1 MNPQL
6 KMNAI
11 PIADTKDMSREE
23 WLELRRN
30 GIGGSDIAGIL
41 GLNKYK
47 SPMGVY
53 LDKVGESPHEDET
66 SEAAYWGNMLE
77 EVVAQE
83 FGTRTGLEV
92 GNDTRMLSHPDYPF
106 LIANLDRIVVGKPEI
121 IECKTSSAY
130 RAKEWEGEQV
140 PMEYLIQVMHYLAV
154 TGYERAHIAV
164 LIGGQRFVHKTVER
178 DDELIELMIDAAS
191 NFWNNHVL
199 PKVPPP
205 FDGSNASVTLIGAM
219 FPQAENESETE
230 LPDEAEALIEQYRE
244 ATDRMDAAKTDKLDA
259 ENKLK
264 ALIGN
269 AEIGLGRNHI
279 VEWKNV
285 KARETV
291 DARQLLID
299 HPDIVEKYR
308 KVGNPTRRFS
318 IKEVK

>member
-53 LDKVGESPHEDET
+53 LDKVGESLHEDET

-178 DDELIELMIDAAS
+178 DDELIELMIGAAS

>member
-106 LIANLDRIVVGKPEI
+106 LIANLDRVVVGKPEI

-178 DDELIELMIDAAS
+178 DNELIELMIDAAS

-199 PKVPPP
+199 TKVPPP

-244 ATDRMDAAKTDKLDA
+244 ATERMDAAKTDKLDA

-269 AEIGLGRNHI
+269 AEIGIGRNHI

>member
-1 MNPQL
+1 MNTQVQ
-6 KMNAI
+6 MNAI
-11 PIADTKDMSREE
+11 PIADTKDMSRED

-77 EVVAQE
+77 DVVAQE
-83 FGTRTGLEV
+83 FGTRTGLAV
-92 GNDTRMLSHPDYPF
+92 GNDTRMLSHPDHPY
-106 LIANLDRIVVGKPEI
+106 LIANLDRVVIGKPEI

-130 RAKEWEGEQV
+130 RAKEWEGEHV

-164 LIGGQRFVHKTVER
+164 LIGGQRFIHKTVER
-178 DDELIELMIDAAS
+178 DEELIELMIDAAS

-230 LPDEAEALIEQYRE
+230 LPDEAEKLIKQYHE
-244 ATDRMDAAKTDKLDA
+244 ASDRMDAAKTDKLDA